1 MQILIRCFW
10 LVLFTVIVGCS
21 GSSSNESYSAEITRT
36 SFGVPHIKAQNFRG
50 LGYGYGYAFS
60 QDNYCELMKE
70 VVRAN
75 GRSALLLG
83 DEGNVDADVVY
94 RFFNNDEY
102 IENEFMAAA
111 PRELD
116 ALVRGYAD
124 GMNRYLAEVG
134 PGGMPQGEA
143 GCRDAAWVREVT
155 PVDLAKVYRK
165 LILRGS
171 TDPLI
176 PAITSVVA
184 PGATMARSA
193 PRSPQSFAFQA
204 EDLGLLP
211 PSELGSNAYAIGK
224 DASRSG
230 HGLLLGNPHFPWNGP
245 QRFYMVHLEI
255 PGVYNVAGASLFGVP
270 LVNIGFNESVAWT
283 HTVSTARRFSFFELE
298 ILPDDPMRYRYD
310 DEIREITAN
319 EVTVEVT
326 LEDGTVEEQTH
337 IIYMSHLGPIVDLGV
352 LNPVVGGWPTAF
364 GTILALGDANLYNTE
379 ALRQWLAIGQSE
391 NIAELRQAL
400 SILGVPWVNTIAA
413 DRDGQAFYGDVGAIP
428 NISVAKL
435 NECGSTPLTK
445 LLTDV
450 GYASVEGSRSECAW
464 GAEPGVRDGLFGPEQ
479 LPTLENTTFV
489 ANANDSYWLSNPQEL
504 LTGFSPVIGRED
516 VPQSFRTRLT
526 FMQAEERIA
535 GTDGLGA
542 PGFDRELLE
551 EMLYRNRNIG
561 ADLVLADVI
570 EICRSVD
577 LWNPYSDHPVEAAEA
592 CEVLT
597 AWDTRYNN
605 DSVGPHIWEE
615 LWGRLLDIPDLWVV
629 PFDANDPVH
638 TPRELNRMDPEVVEG
653 VKAALGDA
661 VNELVADRGLPMQ
674 RAWGDVQYKEVDG
687 ERIPIHGG
695 SGASMFS
702 VISSRYVGDQG
713 RGFIRHGNSYV
724 QAVTWD
730 ESACP
735 DASALLTYSQSTNPE
750 SPHFA
755 DMTRV
760 YSAKEW
766 VDFPYCEADIEAD
779 KVSEIRLDP

>member
-1 MQILIRCFW
+1 MQILNRCFW
-10 LVLFTVIVGCS
+10 LVLFTVLVGCS

-116 ALVRGYAD
+116 DLVRGYAD

-143 GCRDAAWVREVT
+143 GCRDAVWVREVT

-193 PRSPQSFAFQA
+193 PRSPQSFAFQD

-230 HGLLLGNPHFPWNGP
+230 YGLLLGNPHFPWNGP

-298 ILPDDPMRYRYD
+298 ILEDDPMRYRYD
-310 DEIREITAN
+310 DETREITAN

-364 GTILALGDANLYNTE
+364 GTILALGDVNLYNTE

-413 DRDGQAFYGDVGAIP
+413 DRDGKAFYGDVGAIP

-464 GAEPGVRDGLFGPEQ
+464 GVEPGVRDGLFAAEQ

-674 RAWGDVQYKEVDG
+674 RAWGDVQYKEVEG